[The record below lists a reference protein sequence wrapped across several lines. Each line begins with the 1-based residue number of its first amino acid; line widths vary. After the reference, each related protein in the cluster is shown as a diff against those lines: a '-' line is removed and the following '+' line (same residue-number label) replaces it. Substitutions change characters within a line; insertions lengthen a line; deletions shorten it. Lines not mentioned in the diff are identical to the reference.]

1 MANCALCGRKLPGLT
16 LGRKICQWCVR
27 HEAAKRGEAEENLP
41 QPVMAVP
48 WARRQSSISVTHVF
62 LGINVAIFLA
72 MAYASGSITEDFPP
86 QISVHFG
93 ANYGPFTLS
102 GQWWRLLTYMF
113 LHGSLIHVA
122 VNMWCLWNI
131 GDLCESLYGRW
142 SYIAIYL
149 MTGVAGGVA
158 SVGWNPG
165 VWSVGASGALFGLT
179 GALVASFY
187 LGEFELSGI
196 SIKGVLGS
204 LLFFT
209 GFSLYFGFVSSGID
223 NACHIGGLVCG
234 LILGALIARVAP
246 QEDARRVS
254 VLALVALAVAG
265 SAFGVQRWRG
275 EQVHFARS
283 LMARGQNIENVITE
297 LQKKIQKNPQ
307 DASAHYSLAH
317 AFFAEGQIPEGT
329 AELKRV
335 LDLDPQNAK
344 ARMDLGTAYLSEKQ
358 PSQAQQ
364 EFSKLVTQEPDNANA
379 HAGLGVALA
388 EQENYAG
395 SVPEYEAAARLDP
408 QIAGISYRLG
418 LSQFQLKQYD
428 DAISSFLK
436 ERDSSGDDAELEN
449 ALADAYQAK
458 GMTKE
463 AETATAQAA
472 RMQQQQ

>member
-1 MANCALCGRKLPGLT
+1 MANCVLCGRKLAGFT
-16 LGRKICQWCVR
+16 LGRKICPWCVR

-48 WARRQSSISVTHVF
+48 WARRESSISVTHVL

-102 GQWWRLLTYMF
+102 GQWWRLFTYMF
-113 LHGSLIHVA
+113 LHGNLIHIA
-122 VNMWCLWNI
+122 INMWCLWSI
-131 GDLCESLYGRW
+131 GDLCESLYGQW
-142 SYIAIYL
+142 SYIAVYL
-149 MTGVAGGVA
+149 VTGVAGGVA

-179 GALVASFY
+179 GALMASFY

-196 SIKGVLGS
+196 SIRGVLGS

-209 GFSLYFGFVSSGID
+209 GFSLYFGFVDSGID
-223 NACHIGGLVCG
+223 NACHIGGLASG

-246 QEDARRVS
+246 HPDARRVG
-254 VLALVALAVAG
+254 VLVVAALAVAA

-283 LMARGQNIENVITE
+283 LMVRQQNIETVIAE
-297 LQKKIQKNPQ
+297 LQKKIRKNPQ

-317 AFFAEGQIPEGT
+317 AFFTQGKLPEGEN
-329 AELKRV
+329 ELKQV
-335 LDLDPQNAK
+335 LDLQPQNAK
-344 ARMDLGTAYLSEKQ
+344 ARMDLGTAYLSQKQ
-358 PSQAQQ
+358 PNQAQQ
-364 EFSKLVTQEPDNANA
+364 EFSKLVTQEPDNASA

-388 EQENYAG
+388 EQENYAA
-395 SVPEYEAAARLDP
+395 SVPEYEAAARLDSR
-408 QIAGISYRLG
+408 IAGINYRLG

-428 DAISSFLK
+428 DAIRSFLK
-436 ERDSSGDDAELEN
+436 ERESSGDDAELES

-463 AETATAQAA
+463 AETARAQAA
-472 RMQQQQ
+472 RLQQQQ

>member
-1 MANCALCGRKLPGLT
+1 MANCALCGRKLPALT

-27 HEAAKRGEAEENLP
+27 HEAAKRGEIEDDVP

-48 WARRQSSISVTHVF
+48 WTRRESSISVTHF
-62 LGINVAIFLA
+62 LLGVNVAIFLA
-72 MAYASGSITEDFPP
+72 MAYASGSITEAFPP

-93 ANYGPFTLS
+93 ANYGPFTLT

-113 LHGSLIHVA
+113 LHGNLIHVA

-142 SYIAIYL
+142 SYMAIYL
-149 MTGVAGGVA
+149 MTGAAGGVA

-179 GALVASFY
+179 GALIASFY

-196 SIKGVLGS
+196 SIRGVLAS

-209 GFSLYFGFVSSGID
+209 AFSLYFGFVDSGID

-246 QEDARRVS
+246 REDARRVG
-254 VLALVALAVAG
+254 VLAVVGLAVAG
-265 SAFGVQRWRG
+265 SAFGVQHWRG

-283 LMARGQNIENVITE
+283 MVARQQNIENVIAG
-297 LQKKIQKNPQ
+297 LQEKIQKNPQ
-307 DASAHYSLAH
+307 DASAHYALAR
-317 AFFAEGQIPEGT
+317 AFFADGQISEGT
-329 AELKRV
+329 TELKHV

-344 ARMDLGTAYLSEKQ
+344 ARMDLGTAYLNQKQ
-358 PSQAQQ
+358 PSLAQQ
-364 EFSKLVTQEPDNANA
+364 EFSKLVTQEPDNAGA

-388 EQENYAG
+388 EQDSYAA
-395 SVPEYEAAARLDP
+395 SVPEYQAAARLNP
-408 QIAGISYRLG
+408 RIAGIYYRLG
-418 LSQFQLKQYD
+418 FSQFQLQQYD
-428 DAISSFLK
+428 DAVSSFLK
-436 ERDSSGDDAELEN
+436 ERDANGDDAELES

-463 AETATAQAA
+463 AEAARAQAA
-472 RMQQQQ
+472 RLQ